1 MAKTKAE
8 RSQEQAEEKHKAWSD
23 FFPKLRAIQ
32 SFTEAQQL
40 VANSPKPDSPGRS
53 FYMNLD
59 FFLGS
64 FSVPGGSSYA
74 EKAEYLRLVREFD
87 KAKILKPGV
96 LEQVEKALQV
106 AMEQQ
111 GNW

>member
-1 MAKTKAE
+1 MAKTRAE
-8 RSQEQAEEKHKAWSD
+8 RSQEQAEQKHRAWSD
-23 FFPKLRAIQ
+23 FLPKLRATQ

-40 VANSPKPDSPGRS
+40 VANSPRPDSPGRS
-53 FYMNLD
+53 FYMNLGL
-59 FFLGS
+59 FLKS

-74 EKAEYLRLVREFD
+74 EKAEYLRLIREFN
-87 KAKILKPGV
+87 KSKILKPGV

-111 GNW
+111 GN